1 MAAIPDFPSDVKILI
16 HREREVEKEILYEDD
31 EVVKESDMLG
41 YEGSTRGNQGQKT
54 NTTHFTWD
62 TTAELHH
69 FNTIK

>member
-41 YEGSTRGNQGQKT
+41 YEGSAKGNQGQKT
-54 NTTHFTWD
+54 KDNKRYKGHDRPITS
-62 TTAELHH
+62 L
-69 FNTIK
+69 